1 MGKNFILFE
10 ILFTSLHL
18 YCGIWGHS
26 EQPHAHISFLRD
38 SQSPL
43 GLDQSSSRFEV
54 QTLQTVLPLSLCSQ
68 SPSRWHLWCKEQEI
82 ATSQS
87 SAVYATMINKY
98 VSPSVKIYL
107 ITITIYLFV
116 IEDWEMRSILF
127 NRGTDH
133 SPGPAD
139 CNWMVKNLKVYI
151 SFITHEWWFS
161 ASVRCNSTMLNYYE
175 CNVPSIY
182 VLERCSYYE
191 KKLWAWK
198 IPRDRWKEVE
208 MI

>member
-1 MGKNFILFE
+1 MGKKFSILFE

-26 EQPHAHISFLRD
+26 QQPHLHTSVSWGTLSLRWD
-38 SQSPL
+38 SIKAAA
-43 GLDQSSSRFEV
+43 DSRCRHCR
-54 QTLQTVLPLSLCSQ
+54 QCCHYHSAPSLPPDDICGARNRKLQLYSLPLSTL
-68 SPSRWHLWCKEQEI
+68 LWS
-82 ATSQS
+82 TSM
-87 SAVYATMINKY
+87 YP
-98 VSPSVKIYL
+98 PSVKIYL
-107 ITITIYLFV
+107 ITVTIHLFV
-116 IEDWEMRSILF
+116 IEDWEMKSILF
-127 NRGTDH
+127 NCRTDH

-175 CNVPSIY
+175 WNVPSIY

-191 KKLWAWK
+191 KKLWPWK
-198 IPRDRWKEVE
+198 IPRDRWKEV
-208 MI
+208 